1 MSDAAGGQAH
11 ADVSIERS
19 PADVLRVVVAVAALA
34 LFLLLDRLFGDSVI
48 TFTGQLLDGF
58 DEIPGWIFSLLLGLT
73 RLGVAVALVAG
84 FVAVLRFRM
93 WRALITTAVA
103 AGVGLL
109 FALIVDAFQFDPNLV
124 RPDEDLLGRLGG
136 PEFPSATGLA
146 VAAAVLTAAAPWLP
160 RSWRQA
166 GWTLL
171 VAMAVCHFITA
182 PLSLQVVVSLL
193 WGWTAGAGTLVALGA
208 PARRPDQASIEAGL
222 RAVGVE
228 VSDLHPA
235 AVDARGSTP
244 YFGSTPEGSLF
255 VKVLGKDERS
265 ADLLFRIW
273 RSWRHKLLGDERP
286 FSSLRR
292 AVEHEALVAL
302 AARDLGVRTPRFVAL
317 ATAEPDGFVLA
328 YEGID
333 GKSLDGVPVDDL
345 TDELLAEVWA
355 LLALIRHHRIA
366 HRDLR
371 LANVFRDADGHAW
384 LIDFGFSELAA
395 SDLLLATDVAE
406 ALASQSLQ
414 VDAERVVAAAT
425 TAMGADAVASAR
437 DRLKPVA
444 LSGATRTALKERPE
458 VLDRLH
464 ELTEAAAS

>member
-1 MSDAAGGQAH
+1 MDDDARRQAH
-11 ADVSIERS
+11 AEVSVERS
-19 PADVLRVVVAVAALA
+19 PADVLRLVVAVVGLL
-34 LFLLLDRLFGDSVI
+34 LFLLVDRLFGESVI
-48 TFTGQLLDGF
+48 EFTGELLDGV
-58 DEIPGWIFSLLLGLT
+58 DEIPDEAFSLLLGFT
-73 RLGVAVALVAG
+73 RLAVVVAFVVGLVG
-84 FVAVLRFRM
+84 AVRTRS
-93 WRALITTAVA
+93 WRALFTTAL
-103 AGVGLL
+103 AGVIGLG
-109 FALIVDAFQFDPNLV
+109 FALVVDAFQFDPNLV
-124 RPDEDLLGRLGG
+124 RPSEDVLGRLGG

-146 VAAAVLTAAAPWLP
+146 GAAAVLTAAAPWLS
-160 RSWRQA
+160 RRGRQA
-166 GWTLL
+166 GWAVL
-171 VAMAVCHFITA
+171 VALAICHFITA

-222 RAVGVE
+222 QAVGVH
-228 VSDLHPA
+228 VHDLHPA

-244 YFGSTPEGSLF
+244 YFGTTPEGSLF
-255 VKVLGKDERS
+255 VKVLGRDERS

-302 AARDLGVRTPRFVAL
+302 AAAGIGVRTPRFVAL
-317 ATAEPDGFVLA
+317 ATAEPGGFVLA

-333 GKSLDGVPVDDL
+333 GKSLDSVPAADL
-345 TDELLAEVWA
+345 TDELLAEVWEQ
-355 LLALIRHHRIA
+355 LALIRGHRIA

-371 LANVFRDADGHAW
+371 LANVFRAADGHAW

-414 VDAERVVAAAT
+414 VGADRVVAAAT
-425 TAMGADAVASAR
+425 TAMGPEAVASAR
-437 DRLKPVA
+437 ERLKPVA
-444 LSGATRTALKERPE
+444 LSGATRTGLKERPE
-458 VLDRLH
+458 VLEQLH
-464 ELTEAAAS
+464 ALTEAAGS